1 MPASIGTYG
10 KFAIGSA
17 SPVDI
22 RLRYKDEDFV
32 ETLELVDGNAINGVL
47 DHNIELMRD
56 GAKRVRG
63 PVNMIP
69 NAYEF
74 QQLLQWILGGTPSG
88 SGTVTYPLTQTNN
101 LPEKFVSVDRVIKV
115 FNYTGAKVNR
125 ATFRATQNGPLE
137 LSLDLIGK
145 TTASEGAAGSFPS
158 LTLNIANGPFL
169 FRDLAMTVAGTTV
182 KAKEI
187 SLTIDNMLNA
197 DRFFNQQTLESID
210 QEDRRIT
217 LETSLPYGDYHALKA
232 GFTAAGT
239 AVVATFTNGGA
250 ALSFS
255 MVKVAI
261 PYTDP
266 GTPGK
271 TELMLPVSGDACS
284 SGTTA
289 ALVTTLNIGP

>member
-10 KFAIGSA
+10 KLAIGA
-17 SPVDI
+17 ANPTDI
-22 RLRYKDEDFV
+22 RLRYKDEDLV

-47 DHNIELMRD
+47 DRNIELMRD

-63 PVNMIP
+63 PINMIP

-74 QQLLQWILGGTPSG
+74 QQLLVWILGGTPSG

-101 LPEKFVSVDRVIKV
+101 LPEKFVSIDRVAKV
-115 FNYTGAKVNR
+115 FTYTGVKVNR
-125 ATFRATQNGPLE
+125 AVFRATQNGPLE
-137 LSLDLIGK
+137 LSLDLIAK
-145 TTASEGAAGSFPS
+145 SGAEADAGTFPS

-169 FRDLAMTVAGTTV
+169 FRDLAMSVAGTTV
-182 KAKEI
+182 KAKEFT
-187 SLTIDNMLNA
+187 LTVDNMLNA

-217 LETSLPYGDYHALKA
+217 FETSLPYGDYHALRS
-232 GFTAAGT
+232 GFTSAGT

-250 ALSFS
+250 AMSFS
-255 MVKVAI
+255 LVKVAI

-289 ALVTTLNIGP
+289 AMVTTLNIGP